1 MKLLKGN
8 SLNFFPPKMF
18 GQDAPGTNQTPIFMA
33 KSCRL
38 EKIEERNIKQMAQ
51 LLECSVNFAEHNVN
65 FIEMI
70 TDTPSY
76 FMEQNSNKQF

>member
-1 MKLLKGN
+1 
-8 SLNFFPPKMF
+8 
-18 GQDAPGTNQTPIFMA
+18 MA

-38 EKIEERNIKQMAQ
+38 QKIEERNIRQMAQ